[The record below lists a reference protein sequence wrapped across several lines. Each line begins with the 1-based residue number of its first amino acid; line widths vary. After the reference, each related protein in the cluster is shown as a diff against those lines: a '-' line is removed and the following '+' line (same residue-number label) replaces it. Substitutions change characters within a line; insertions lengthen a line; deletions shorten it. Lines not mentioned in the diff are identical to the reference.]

1 MSVKSKA
8 TPISP
13 NERRGPPSTPERSV
27 RKRIIRRKYHEAKKE
42 MDKGNYK
49 GRALKDL
56 FHYLKPGVYKSAVAA
71 LMSSDDESEDDL
83 EHLDDSESDDDDDD
97 DDDEKNPPRSDL
109 ATSTLLG
116 VRIEFMTRGTPHCH
130 FLIRGIS
137 TKDPPNLSA
146 ESHSATPHPKL

>member
-1 MSVKSKA
+1 
-8 TPISP
+8 
-13 NERRGPPSTPERSV
+13 
-27 RKRIIRRKYHEAKKE
+27 

-56 FHYLKPGVYKSAVAA
+56 FHFLKPGMMKNAVAA

-97 DDDEKNPPRSDL
+97 DEKNPPSSDL

-116 VRIEFMTRGTPHCH
+116 VRIEFMNRGTPHCH

-137 TKDPPNLSA
+137 TNDPPNLSA
-146 ESHSATPHPKL
+146 DSHSAMPHPKL

>member
-1 MSVKSKA
+1 MIENTNALGAASVSVKSKA
-8 TPISP
+8 TPVSP
-13 NERRGPPSTPERSV
+13 NERRGPPSTPVRSV
-27 RKRIIRRKYHEAKKE
+27 RSVKNRIFRSKLHEAGKE

-56 FHYLKPGVYKSAVAA
+56 FHYMEPGVFKNAVAA

-97 DDDEKNPPRSDL
+97 DEKNPPRSDS

-130 FLIRGIS
+130 FLI
-137 TKDPPNLSA
+137 
-146 ESHSATPHPKL
+146 

>member
-1 MSVKSKA
+1 MPVKSKA
-8 TPISP
+8 TPILP

-56 FHYLKPGVYKSAVAA
+56 FHYLKPGIMKNAAAA
-71 LMSSDDESEDDL
+71 LMSSDDESEDYL

-97 DDDEKNPPRSDL
+97 DEKNPPRSDSS
-109 ATSTLLG
+109 TSTLLG
-116 VRIEFMTRGTPHCH
+116 VRIEFMTCGTPHCH

-137 TKDPPNLSA
+137 TKDPPNSSA
-146 ESHSATPHPKL
+146 DSHSAMPHPKL